1 MLNLKYTFKTG
12 VFSHFFLLFSLLLK
26 IGVFS
31 LEVSSVH
38 RGPYTTIV
46 NEPLETVTPLSI
58 FVILTINLNCL
69 KLRYSKNP
77 P

>member
-12 VFSHFFLLFSLLLK
+12 VFSQFFLLFSLLLK

-58 FVILTINLNCL
+58 FVIFYYTERLPQVIYVRLL
-69 KLRYSKNP
+69 
-77 P
+77 